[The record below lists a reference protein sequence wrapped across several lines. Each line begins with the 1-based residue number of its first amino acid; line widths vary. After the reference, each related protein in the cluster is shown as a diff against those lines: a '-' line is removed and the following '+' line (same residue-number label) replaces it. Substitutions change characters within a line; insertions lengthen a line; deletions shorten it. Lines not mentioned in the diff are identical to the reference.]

1 MQETIIHKKIQKHN
15 ERMHTSKVCCET
27 LLLYIYIKTAI
38 WHGNKMISPFHCNS
52 H

>member
-27 LLLYIYIKTAI
+27 LLLYIYIYKQPYGTEI
-38 WHGNKMISPFHCNS
+38 R
-52 H
+52 